1 MINEMEAYVGEL
13 QELRSKV
20 KKQQRIISELKV
32 ALNEQKQLLTEDK

>member
-13 QELRSKV
+13 QELRAKV
-20 KKQQRIISELKV
+20 KKQRRIISELQV

>member
-20 KKQQRIISELKV
+20 KKQQKIISELKV